1 MFGRLQKIATGGF
14 SRSNRIIVRN
24 LFYECSSYSLA
35 KHERSLIEKSVNAG
49 CTTFFTRSSPHFN
62 QLYEHLADLQYELN
76 DSESTTDNGEKKKF
90 TLGHIITSP
99 KSVPDNQVDQFMK
112 QELNQLIAGLEK
124 NSQSLNYLSISF
136 PSSAWESRE
145 VVSSLSQLL
154 PAYSSF
160 LDSSKTKI
168 GLDLSTRLLTTLS
181 ADQIS
186 PVLRPLVEQQ
196 FVDFVTLATNPFSSS
211 TCYSV
216 RDSISDISSS
226 FEVFGTELLRLHPTK
241 PGQISPNYNYKF
253 PHHYRYNDTSPSQDD
268 VSKNIGEGE
277 LTAKEQEAVSDV
289 RAALD
294 RAVTIEK
301 VFLEKFADKARAMK
315 VSVADICLGHMM
327 TQVHGK
333 LTFVEEYEHF
343 LAAHMDPFF
352 EKAVDIITRSD
363 SDMRDWVALY
373 RPMGHYMQASFRN
386 LLQLRQLQLIR
397 RIGAQLEHGH
407 KGPLLDTKNVPH
419 SIAALAKQ
427 QFKLSDAG
435 LSLMVVSPDLD
446 TETRTSISSQKG
458 AEAVYEKM
466 RNICVDYESG
476 SD

>member
-1 MFGRLQKIATGGF
+1 
-14 SRSNRIIVRN
+14 
-24 LFYECSSYSLA
+24 
-35 KHERSLIEKSVNAG
+35 
-49 CTTFFTRSSPHFN
+49 
-62 QLYEHLADLQYELN
+62 
-76 DSESTTDNGEKKKF
+76 
-90 TLGHIITSP
+90 
-99 KSVPDNQVDQFMK
+99 MK

-136 PSSAWESRE
+136 PLSAWESRE

-211 TCYSV
+211 TGYSV

-253 PHHYRYNDTSPSQDD
+253 PHHYRYNNTSPSQDD
-268 VSKNIGEGE
+268 VSKKFGEEE

-301 VFLEKFADKARAMK
+301 VFLDK
-315 VSVADICLGHMM
+315 V
-327 TQVHGK
+327 
-333 LTFVEEYEHF
+333 
-343 LAAHMDPFF
+343 
-352 EKAVDIITRSD
+352 
-363 SDMRDWVALY
+363 
-373 RPMGHYMQASFRN
+373 N
-386 LLQLRQLQLIR
+386 
-397 RIGAQLEHGH
+397 
-407 KGPLLDTKNVPH
+407 
-419 SIAALAKQ
+419 
-427 QFKLSDAG
+427 
-435 LSLMVVSPDLD
+435 
-446 TETRTSISSQKG
+446 
-458 AEAVYEKM
+458 
-466 RNICVDYESG
+466 
-476 SD
+476 